1 MCSALQGYGVNNMSQ
16 ARTQDSAETEPAARI
31 RAIFNVEVTNK
42 CNAHCIMCPR
52 EKTPA
57 QGLMDEATFR
67 QTVARA
73 VEYGRVEAFVIGG
86 LGEPLIHPAIVDLV
100 QIAASAG
107 LRPSIITNAALLT
120 KEKSHDLIRAGL
132 HHVNV
137 SIGGLTPET
146 YEGVHR
152 GLRWRETYANV
163 LNFLNLAAG
172 KASVNLQ
179 ISPTE
184 QTYLEAS
191 GIAKYW
197 RKLGVRLCLIFPF
210 ASSRGGSLDA
220 ALSDGK
226 RGPARRLN
234 RLPSGTLNIETVF
247 RPTKRDAAAL
257 HRQADFV
264 CYPKDRITFVSWQGN
279 YHLCCNDYEK
289 RHMIGNVRDMS
300 VSEAFRRK
308 AEIGPVNLKLCE
320 ECDFSGGDLPA
331 RDAGFYL
338 RMLAYLSEGVAGS
351 VRAGKR
357 RRAELSRL
365 QREHPQNARRP

>member
-1 MCSALQGYGVNNMSQ
+1 MSDTRKKESAVAS
-16 ARTQDSAETEPAARI
+16 PVARI
-31 RAIFNVEVTNK
+31 KAIFDVEVTNR
-42 CNAHCIMCPR
+42 CNAHCVMCPR

-57 QGLMDEATFR
+57 QGLMDEAVFR

-73 VEYGRVEAFVIGG
+73 VEYGRVESFVIGG
-86 LGEPLIHPAIVDLV
+86 LGEPLVHPAIVNFV
-100 QIAASAG
+100 RIAAQAG

-120 KEKSHDLIRAGL
+120 KEKSQALIEAGL
-132 HHVNV
+132 NNLNV

-146 YEGVHR
+146 YESVQR
-152 GLRWRETYANV
+152 GLRWRQTYTNV
-163 LNFLNLAAG
+163 LNFLDLAAG

-184 QTYLEAS
+184 QTYLEAG

-210 ASSRGGSLDA
+210 ASSRGGSLDSGLA
-220 ALSDGK
+220 ERK
-226 RGPARRLN
+226 HCPVRRLN
-234 RLPSGTLNIETVF
+234 NLPAGTLNIETVF
-247 RPTKRDAAAL
+247 RPTKRDAATL

-289 RHMIGNVRDMS
+289 RHVIGNVRDMS
-300 VSEAFRRK
+300 VSEAYRRK
-308 AEIGPVNLKLCE
+308 AELGRTNLKLCE

-338 RMLAYLSEGVAGS
+338 RMLAYLLKGAAGA
-351 VRAGKR
+351 VGAGRR

-365 QREHPQNARRP
+365 QKEDSPNARRP

>member
-1 MCSALQGYGVNNMSQ
+1 MSDTPHQ
-16 ARTQDSAETEPAARI
+16 NHSEAKPVARV
-31 RAIFNVEVTNK
+31 RAIFDVEVTNR
-42 CNAHCIMCPR
+42 CNARCVMCPR
-52 EKTPA
+52 EKTPG

-73 VEYGRVEAFVIGG
+73 VEYGRVESFVIGG
-86 LGEPLIHPAIVDLV
+86 LGEPLVHPAIVDFV
-100 QIAASAG
+100 RVAASAG

-120 KEKSHDLIRAGL
+120 KEKSQGLIEAGL

-146 YEGVHR
+146 YESVHR

-163 LNFLNLAAG
+163 LNFLDLAAG

-210 ASSRGGSLDA
+210 ASSRGGALDNGLA
-220 ALSDGK
+220 K
-226 RGPARRLN
+226 RKRCPTRRLN
-234 RLPSGTLNIETVF
+234 NLPSGTLNIEAVF

-289 RHMIGNVRDMS
+289 RHVIGNVRDMS
-300 VSEAFRRK
+300 VAEAYRRK
-308 AEIGPVNLKLCE
+308 AEIGRVNLKLCE

-338 RMLAYLSEGVAGS
+338 RMLAYLLKSAAGA
-351 VRAGKR
+351 VGAGRR
-357 RRAELSRL
+357 RRAELLRL
-365 QREHPQNARRP
+365 HQAGRQKT